1 MTSIRFPQ
9 GVLAR
14 SAALEDLDAVVGLY
28 SAGETVDRGEP
39 ETSRAD
45 IAAGWNM
52 SDLDLD
58 SQTLLVL
65 EGDLAVAYAEIHNWR
80 ADAIVHPDRRSIGI
94 GRALVEWTE
103 KATVA
108 TWADDGEIR
117 IGQTIVDTN
126 TGARD
131 LFTGLGYDPRH
142 TSWALRLPGGVQLEE
157 NPLPRGYE
165 LALADLPDQARSI
178 YQVIEDAFNEWPTR
192 KPTSYESWRGMTVD
206 RPDFDPSLL
215 FVVRFEGEVVGA
227 AVGLPYPEEGWVH
240 QIAVEK
246 SHRGRGLATAL
257 LTRSFNEMRRRGLP
271 EVGLSTDSRT
281 GALDLYLNLGMVVR
295 QSYTHYSKLLG
306 VAPGES
312 TK

>member
-9 GVLAR
+9 GLLAR
-14 SAALEDLDAVVGLY
+14 PAALEDLDAVVGLY
-28 SAGETVDRGEP
+28 SSGETVDRGKP
-39 ETSRAD
+39 ETTKAD
-45 IAAGWNM
+45 IAAGWGM
-52 SDLDLD
+52 PDFDLD
-58 SQTLLVL
+58 SQSLLVL
-65 EGDLAVAYAEIHNWR
+65 DGDVPVAYAEVLNWR
-80 ADAIVHPDRRSIGI
+80 ADAIVHPDRRGAGI

-108 TWADDGEIR
+108 TWRDNGEIR
-117 IGQTIVDTN
+117 IGQTIIDSN
-126 TGARD
+126 TGARE
-131 LFTGLGYDPRH
+131 LFSELGYAPRH
-142 TSWALRLPGGVQLEE
+142 TSWALRLLDTVQLDEE
-157 NPLPRGYE
+157 PLPGGYE
-165 LALADLPDQARSI
+165 LAVADLPNQARPV
-178 YQVIEDAFNEWPTR
+178 YRVIEDAFNEWPNR
-192 KPTSYESWRGMTVD
+192 KPTSYESWRGMTLD

-215 FVVRFEGEVVGA
+215 FVTTLDDRVVGA
-227 AVGLPYPEEGWVH
+227 AVGLLYPEEGWVH